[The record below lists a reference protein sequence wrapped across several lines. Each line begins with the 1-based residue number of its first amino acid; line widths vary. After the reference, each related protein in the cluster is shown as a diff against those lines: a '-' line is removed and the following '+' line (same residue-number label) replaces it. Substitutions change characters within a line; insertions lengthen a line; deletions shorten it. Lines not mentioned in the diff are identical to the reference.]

1 MNSEEINKAEYV
13 KEIFNLIAERYDL
26 MNKIMT
32 FGMDKKWRSLA
43 VRQVKARPGANIL
56 DVCCGTGQ
64 LSFELAK
71 AVGSKGKVIGLDFS
85 EKMLVIALRRLN
97 EQNSKRKQDWGKIT
111 LLQGD
116 AMNLPFKSDTF
127 DGVTIGWGLRNLSDL
142 PGSIVEMTR
151 VVKPGGIIV
160 SLDMAKPC
168 LNIYKQLFWL
178 YFERIVPLMGRIF
191 AKNERAYSYLFKS
204 AKEFPSQQE
213 IAAIFKHC
221 GLKDTGYK
229 NLSGGVVALVS
240 GKK

>member
-1 MNSEEINKAEYV
+1 MNKAEYV
-13 KEIFNLIAERYDL
+13 KEVFNHIAEHYDL
-26 MNKIMT
+26 MNTIMT

-43 VRQVKARPGANIL
+43 VRQVRARPGAKIL

-71 AVGSKGKVIGLDFS
+71 AVGLQGKIIGLDFS
-85 EKMLVIALRRLN
+85 EKMLAIAGQRLN
-97 EQNSKRKQDWGKIT
+97 EQNIKQKQDYGEIIT
-111 LLQGD
+111 LIQGD

-142 PGSIVEMTR
+142 SESIEEMTR

-160 SLDMAKPC
+160 SLDMAKPHF
-168 LNIYKQLFWL
+168 NIYKQLFWF
-178 YFERIVPLMGRIF
+178 YIERIVPLMGRILV
-191 AKNERAYSYLFKS
+191 KNERAYNYLFQS

-213 IAAIFKHC
+213 IAAIFADC
-221 GLKDTGYK
+221 GLKDTRYR

-240 GKK
+240 GMK